1 MLPSSLIMLS
11 FHSLIS
17 FSSNLYLFQ
26 SERLDMPGMSLIGV
40 FDGFFPLKISVLSSI
55 MRKKLPIGRKMS
67 PYFGGII
74 LQETN
79 CLKQVLPFYSSSLPE
94 LFSAF
99 ILFYSLPPFSTSYLL
114 PHVLYFLYSTFLH
127 DLLPTPFPGLL
138 PLLLSLSL
146 SRFHRTS
153 WFHYIQCF

>member
-99 ILFYSLPPFSTSYLL
+99 IFAPFFNLLPPAARSLFSVFYLPSWSSTHPFSWFATSLA
-114 PHVLYFLYSTFLH
+114 
-127 DLLPTPFPGLL
+127 FP
-138 PLLLSLSL
+138 LSLSL
-146 SRFHRTS
+146 SPH
-153 WFHYIQCF
+153 